1 MKADFKQEELQK
13 AQILVSSI
21 IDSCE
26 SIQPKFEQGSSQHT
40 LLKNR
45 IRALRISQ
53 AMMSDDDS
61 AKNYSKEELVEALG
75 PISSIISKCEK
86 ARQKSEAGT
95 ANYTRMENIIKAMGV
110 AKTLI
115 EEEVNLCFR

>member
-1 MKADFKQEELQK
+1 MKAEFEQEELQK

-26 SIQPKFEQGSSQHT
+26 SIQPKFVEGSSQHT

-45 IRALRISQ
+45 IKALRISQ
-53 AMMSDDDS
+53 AMISGDGS
-61 AKNYSKEELVEALG
+61 AKNYSKEELEEALG

-95 ANYTRMENIIKAMGV
+95 ANHTRMENIIKAMGV

-115 EEEVNLCFR
+115 EDEIGRRQ